1 MFFSISSFGVSS
13 ISKENKDFI
22 DSLIDY
28 YISESESY
36 RQIAENFVPEVE
48 SVPDTAFGIITGCV
62 YSGFLQAYQNQQQTP
77 GLDDMREFNQ
87 IIKERAPLIKK
98 SILEPKVLEIEENSK
113 EEIKEETISKEET
126 KKDTED

>member
-1 MFFSISSFGVSS
+1 MT

-36 RQIAENFVPEVE
+36 KQIAENFVPEVE
-48 SVPDTAFGIITGCV
+48 SVPDTAFGIIAGCV

-77 GLDDMREFNQ
+77 SLEDIREFNQ
-87 IIKERAPLIKK
+87 IIKERAALIKK
-98 SILEPKVLEIEENSK
+98 SILEPNSLQTDNKESEN
-113 EEIKEETISKEET
+113 EPRDIT
-126 KKDTED
+126 

>member
-1 MFFSISSFGVSS
+1 MV

-77 GLDDMREFNQ
+77 SLEDMQEFNQ
-87 IIKERAPLIKK
+87 IIKEQASLIKK
-98 SILEPKVLEIEENSK
+98 SILNSSRLQIDKKESENKS
-113 EEIKEETISKEET
+113 
-126 KKDTED
+126 D

>member
-1 MFFSISSFGVSS
+1 MMG

-22 DSLIDY
+22 DSLVDY

-77 GLDDMREFNQ
+77 SLEDMREFNQ
-87 IIKERAPLIKK
+87 IIKERAALIKK
-98 SILEPKVLEIEENSK
+98 SILDPPKVEITEK
-113 EEIKEETISKEET
+113 KPEETPEQTSSENN
-126 KKDTED
+126 

>member
-1 MFFSISSFGVSS
+1 MV

-48 SVPDTAFGIITGCV
+48 SVADTAFGIITGCV

-77 GLDDMREFNQ
+77 GLEDVREFNQ
-87 IIKERAPLIKK
+87 IMKERAPLIKK
-98 SILEPKVLEIEENSK
+98 SILEPKVLQID
-113 EEIKEETISKEET
+113 ET
-126 KKDTED
+126 KSKKDSKKDIEI

>member
-1 MFFSISSFGVSS
+1 MA
-13 ISKENKDFI
+13 ISKENKEFI

-77 GLDDMREFNQ
+77 SLEDMQEFNQ
-87 IIKERAPLIKK
+87 IIKEQASLIKK
-98 SILEPKVLEIEENSK
+98 SILNSSRLQIDKKESENKS
-113 EEIKEETISKEET
+113 
-126 KKDTED
+126 D